1 MRKEALRQIIVAV
14 CDGYIDTL
22 LTGIEEN
29 EKDFPYTL
37 ACSNFIDSLRKSNI
51 VVDFFNTFDDR
62 IVDMVFRETSNYF
75 AR

>member
-1 MRKEALRQIIVAV
+1 MGKEALMRVITVI
-14 CDGYIDTL
+14 CDGYVDTL

-29 EKDFPYTL
+29 EKDFPYTI

-51 VVDFFNTFDDR
+51 IVDFFNTFDDR
-62 IVDMVFRETSNYF
+62 IVDMVYRETSNYL